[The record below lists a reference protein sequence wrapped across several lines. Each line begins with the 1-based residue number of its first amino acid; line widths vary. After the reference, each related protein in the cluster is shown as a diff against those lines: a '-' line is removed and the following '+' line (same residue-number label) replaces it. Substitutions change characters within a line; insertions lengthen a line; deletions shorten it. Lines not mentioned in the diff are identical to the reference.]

1 MSFQIQTA
9 TLRSNKRWSTE
20 RRRRLQPQA
29 QQLAVVVA
37 LAAAAQSGAA
47 SERST
52 VARSEALEALAEP
65 SWIRVAVAKP

>member
-9 TLRSNKRWSTE
+9 VVNGEAAEAPTPGTAAG
-20 RRRRLQPQA
+20 RRRGA
-29 QQLAVVVA
+29 GGGGGAV
-37 LAAAAQSGAA
+37 AQSGAA
-47 SERST
+47 SEQST